1 MGSTRF
7 GSIEILYRNPDRH
20 LDQHPDRHP
29 DRNLNEKKDAK
40 EKRRPETISFHFF
53 IIMAYWINI
62 GSRGRAII
70 TAGLKS
76 QQLLFHLSSAL
87 GRFGGAKRSRH
98 WIFLKET
105 QKEDQETDACVC
117 LSRNSHH
124 SSVSFLQGSLKA
136 KRPN

>member
-20 LDQHPDRHP
+20 LDQHLDQHPDRHP
-29 DRNLNEKKDAK
+29 DRNLNEKKDVK

-70 TAGLKS
+70 TAGLKMYN
-76 QQLLFHLSSAL
+76 LWEPVRLFASNAEINA
-87 GRFGGAKRSRH
+87 F
-98 WIFLKET
+98 
-105 QKEDQETDACVC
+105 
-117 LSRNSHH
+117 
-124 SSVSFLQGSLKA
+124 
-136 KRPN
+136 